1 MLGREVGQVNESCG
15 NRLGPRV
22 PHCFVFYAKRG
33 RYEFNLQRY
42 KAPRAMV
49 LRFPPLQR
57 TQGWG
62 HPESSA
68 SPNTQV
74 WPPALCLKLLVLD
87 AKASGTTAVTETVL
101 ANDSLSTLRDFAS
114 AWRDSAVSS
123 RKRLNSASLV
133 LSSPNKAEGSGFESN
148 KTGNSRAGPV
158 ATHASRSDF
167 AAITDPRNFPAGRC
181 TGNPSSYSYRWTVRT
196 AFPK

>member
-1 MLGREVGQVNESCG
+1 MKGVATGCVPGYPIVSCFMRNGGR
-15 NRLGPRV
+15 
-22 PHCFVFYAKRG
+22 HD
-33 RYEFNLQRY
+33 FNLQPC
-42 KAPRAMV
+42 KAPRGMV
-49 LRFPPLQR
+49 VRFPRSQR
-57 TQGWG
+57 TQAWG
-62 HPESSA
+62 YPESSA

-87 AKASGTTAVTETVL
+87 AKASGTTAVAETVL

-133 LSSPNKAEGSGFESN
+133 LSSPNKAEGSGLESN

-158 ATHASRSDF
+158 ATQASRSDF

>member
-1 MLGREVGQVNESCG
+1 MLRLVGRWPILIIPRFPSLQEWGILS
-15 NRLGPRV
+15 RV
-22 PHCFVFYAKRG
+22 PIGEIQTC
-33 RYEFNLQRY
+33 
-42 KAPRAMV
+42 
-49 LRFPPLQR
+49 
-57 TQGWG
+57 
-62 HPESSA
+62 
-68 SPNTQV
+68 
-74 WPPALCLKLLVLD
+74 PPALCLKLLVLD
-87 AKASGTTAVTETVL
+87 ANASGTMPVAETVV

-123 RKRLNSASLV
+123 RKRLNSASLA
-133 LSSPNKAEGSGFESN
+133 LSSPIKAEGSGLESN
-148 KTGNSRAGPV
+148 KTGSSRAGMV